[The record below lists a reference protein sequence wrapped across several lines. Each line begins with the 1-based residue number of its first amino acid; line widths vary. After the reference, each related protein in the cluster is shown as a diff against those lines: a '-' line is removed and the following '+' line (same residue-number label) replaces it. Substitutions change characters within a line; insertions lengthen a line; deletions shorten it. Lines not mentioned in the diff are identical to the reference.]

1 MRAGGA
7 PPCTEREAAWSS
19 MRAPGAQYHRRMK
32 VLVTGLRGT
41 VGRALETR
49 LRGDGHQVIGWDR
62 AAVPIDRYDAMER
75 FVVGAAPD
83 VVVNLAIAS
92 QPTGRDR
99 EAWLVNYDWP
109 SELAWICRQHELR
122 FVHASTA
129 MVFSPAAAGPF
140 TIESTPDAEHGY
152 GHEKRMAEARVRYQ
166 NPQATVV
173 RLGWQ
178 IGDAPGSNNMI
189 DYLDHQAR
197 EHGQVAASS
206 RWLPACSFLPDTA
219 AALVRVLTAA
229 PGLYQIDANE
239 RHSMFEIASALSDH
253 HGRRWR
259 IVETTEPVQDQRM
272 IDPRLAVTPLARR
285 LPALA

>member
-1 MRAGGA
+1 
-7 PPCTEREAAWSS
+7 
-19 MRAPGAQYHRRMK
+19 MK

-41 VGRALETR
+41 VGRALGAR
-49 LRGDGHQVIGWDR
+49 LQGDGHEVVGWDR
-62 AAVPIDRYDAMER
+62 AAVPIDRYDAMDR
-75 FVVGAAPD
+75 FVAETAPD

-109 SELAWICRQHELR
+109 SELAWICRQRELR
-122 FVHASTA
+122 FVHTSTV
-129 MVFSPAAAGPF
+129 MVFSSAAAGPF
-140 TIESTPDAEHGY
+140 TIESEPDAVHGY
-152 GHEKRMAEARVRYQ
+152 GHEKRLAEARVFHQ

-178 IGDAPGSNNMI
+178 IGDAAGSNNMI
-189 DYLDHQAR
+189 DHLEQKAR

-219 AALVRVLTAA
+219 AALARALTAP
-229 PGLYQIDANE
+229 PGLYQLDGNE
-239 RHSMFEIASALSDH
+239 RHTMLEIASALSEL

-259 IVETTEPVQDQRM
+259 IAEAAEPAQDQRM
-272 IDPRLAVTPLARR
+272 IDPRLEVAPLARR